1 MPHDKDLH
9 KYDAIIN
16 LPHPTSK
23 KHPRMSM
30 LNRAAQFSPF
40 AALTGYDAAVKE
52 TARLTDQRVELDDYQ
67 KAALDERLQ
76 IIQEHLKERPEV
88 SLTYFQPDG
97 RKAGGAYLTITDVV
111 KKIDTYE
118 RHIVMMNGSKIPIDE
133 LYSIESDELFKKI
146 DTVDLE

>member
-40 AALTGYDAAVKE
+40 AALTGYDAAVRE
-52 TARLTDQRVELDDYQ
+52 TARLTEQRVELDEYQ

-76 IIQEHLKERPEV
+76 IIQDHLKERPEV
-88 SLTYFQPDG
+88 SLIYFKPDE
-97 RKAGGAYLTITDVV
+97 RKAGGAYLTITATV
-111 KKIDTYE
+111 KKIDELEKLVIFHNQT
-118 RHIVMMNGSKIPIDE
+118 KIPIDE
-133 LYSIESDELFKKI
+133 ILAIEWELFRHI
-146 DTVDLE
+146 EF

>member
-1 MPHDKDLH
+1 MPHDNNLH

-52 TARLTDQRVELDDYQ
+52 TARLTEQRVELDEYS
-67 KAALDERLQ
+67 KAALDERLR
-76 IIQEHLKERPEV
+76 IIQEHLSETPQV
-88 SLTYFQPDG
+88 TITFFQPDS
-97 RKAGGAYLTITDVV
+97 RKAGGAYLSVTGCI

-118 RHIVMMNGSKIPIDE
+118 KCVVMMDKQKIPIEEIFEIETE
-133 LYSIESDELFKKI
+133 LLDSIENIS
-146 DTVDLE
+146 V

>member
-52 TARLTDQRVELDDYQ
+52 TARLTEQRVELDEYS
-67 KAALDERLQ
+67 KAALDERLR
-76 IIQEHLKERPEV
+76 IIQEHLSETPQV
-88 SLTYFQPDG
+88 TITFFQPDS
-97 RKAGGAYLTITDVV
+97 RKAGGAYLSVTGCI

-118 RHIVMMNGSKIPIDE
+118 KCVVMMDKQKIPIEEIFEIESE
-133 LYSIESDELFKKI
+133 LLDSIENIS
-146 DTVDLE
+146 V

>member
-1 MPHDKDLH
+1 MGEQNNTH
-9 KYDAIIN
+9 KYDMIIN

-52 TARLTDQRVELDDYQ
+52 TARLTDQRVELDEYQ

-76 IIQEHLKERPEV
+76 IIQEHLQERPEV
-88 SLTYFQPDG
+88 SLTYFQPDE
-97 RKAGGAYLTITDVV
+97 RKAGGAYLTITGAV
-111 KKIDTYE
+111 KKIDVYE
-118 RHIVMMNGSKIPIDE
+118 CCVVMMDKTTIPIYE
-133 LYSIESDELFKKI
+133 IVGIEGELFRDI
-146 DTVDLE
+146 DIS

>member
-1 MPHDKDLH
+1 MPHDNNLH

-52 TARLTDQRVELDDYQ
+52 TARLTDQRVELDEYQ

-76 IIQEHLKERPEV
+76 IIQEHLQERPEI
-88 SLTYFQPDG
+88 SLTYFKPDE
-97 RKAGGAYLTITDVV
+97 RKAGGAYLTITNIV

-118 RHIVMMNGSKIPIDE
+118 RLIVMMDGSKIPIDE
-133 LYSIESDELFKKI
+133 IMELNSELVKFLDDSI
-146 DTVDLE
+146 V

>member
-1 MPHDKDLH
+1 MPHDNDLH

-40 AALTGYDAAVKE
+40 AAQTGYDAAVKE
-52 TARLTDQRVELDDYQ
+52 TARLTDQRVELDEYQ

-76 IIQEHLKERPEV
+76 IIQEHLQERPEV
-88 SLTYFQPDG
+88 SLTYFKPDE
-97 RKAGGAYLTITDVV
+97 RKAGGAYLTITNIV

-118 RHIVMMNGSKIPIDE
+118 RLVVMMDGSKIPIDE
-133 LYSIESDELFKKI
+133 IMELNSELFKSLDDSI
-146 DTVDLE
+146 V